1 MRLSDK
7 RIIGRVCR
15 VVVFCLVLG
24 VVMRLTA
31 KVLWMQDDTYTVHGF
46 EQFYDLPENT
56 VDVMTLGASGMRE
69 FYNCNEAYAYNGL
82 ACMTLATSGQPFI
95 ANKYL
100 MMETERTQ
108 HPKVYFIEVR
118 QLENNDDGEY
128 ANCLRKV
135 VDAMHFSRN
144 RIDLINRGLEINAEI
159 HPDEEINKIDYF
171 FSYFLYHSRWDE
183 LSKLDYGQYSDIAWM
198 GFSIFSSIDEE
209 PQDEAPETIFDH
221 ESRPLTDS
229 HLEELN
235 EVLDYCKQLHET
247 QGTEF
252 LFVDSIAW
260 REDRHYERGN
270 TIKQIVEDA
279 GFTFIDTRVWFNEM
293 GFDLN
298 NDFRDSEHVNIWGS
312 FKYTHYLADYLKNTY
327 GLEDHRGDSKYAVWQ
342 ENYEGFKAAYDKM
355 EAERAAA
362 AAEAEE

>member
-1 MRLSDK
+1 MRLISNNK
-7 RIIGRVCR
+7 WISRACR

-24 VVMRLTA
+24 IVMRLTMN
-31 KVLWMQDDTYTVHGF
+31 VLWLQDDTYTTYGF
-46 EQFYDLPENT
+46 DQFYDLPENT

-82 ACMTLATSGQPFI
+82 SCMTLATSGQPFI

-100 MMETERTQ
+100 MMETEKTQ
-108 HPKVYFIEVR
+108 HPKVYFIELR
-118 QLENNDDGEY
+118 QLENNDDSEY
-128 ANCLRKV
+128 ASCLRKV
-135 VDAMHFSRN
+135 ADSMRFSRT
-144 RIDLINRGLEINAEI
+144 RLDLINRGLEIDAEI
-159 HPDEEINKIDYF
+159 NPEDENNKIDYI

-183 LSKLDYGQYSDIAWM
+183 LTARDFGNYSDISWL
-198 GFSIFSSIDEE
+198 GFSIFSSIDED
-209 PQDEAPETIFDH
+209 PQDEAPETINDYG
-221 ESRPLTDS
+221 ERPLTDS

-235 EVLDYCKQLHET
+235 EVLEYCKELHET

-260 REDRHYERGN
+260 RETRHYERGN
-270 TIKQIVEDA
+270 TIKQIIEDA

-298 NDFRDSEHVNIWGS
+298 TDFRDSEHVNIWGS

-327 GLEDHRGDSKYAVWQ
+327 NLEDHRGDSRYAVWQ
-342 ENYEGFKAAYDKM
+342 ENYEGFKAAYDRL
-355 EAERAAA
+355 EAERAE
-362 AAEAEE
+362 AAEE